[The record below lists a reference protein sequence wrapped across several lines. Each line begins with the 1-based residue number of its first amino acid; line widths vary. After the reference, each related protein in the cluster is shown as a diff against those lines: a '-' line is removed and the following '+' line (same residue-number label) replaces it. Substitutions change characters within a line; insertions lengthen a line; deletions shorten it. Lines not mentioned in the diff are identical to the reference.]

1 MTRQASSTVLRILE
15 ERQQIQLEE
24 LLSCLPELTW
34 NQVFSL
40 VDELS
45 RRELIRLHRRGFEYE
60 LQAVLPLT

>member
-1 MTRQASSTVLRILE
+1 MIQEASATVLKILQ

-45 RRELIRLHRRGFEYE
+45 RRELICLHRRGFNYE
-60 LQAVLPLT
+60 LHVASPVT